1 MELQLKERIVGATVI
16 VALGI
21 IIIPWLL
28 DGPAQSSRPVE
39 QAIELPPAEQA
50 GRTYT
55 IPLDPGGGPP
65 VQIETGNGAQPVP
78 TRPGAGAIQRPIR
91 DEDHRTAAAPVE
103 ATPQPA
109 EQPVQPPPR
118 PAPTPVEQPPVEQP
132 SVEQPP
138 VQPPPRS
145 APTPVEQPAA
155 RTAPQASPTLAGQ
168 WTVQVGSFSQSDN
181 AQALQ
186 RRLAAEGFEAFVS
199 RVATDAGT
207 MHRVRVGPVPQREA
221 AEQLLTR
228 LRDSGHG
235 GGRVVRAED

>member
-78 TRPGAGAIQRPIR
+78 TRPGAGAIQRPPR
-91 DEDHRTAAAPVE
+91 EEDQRTAAAPVE
-103 ATPQPA
+103 STPQPA

-118 PAPTPVEQPPVEQP
+118 PAPTPAEQPVEQ
-132 SVEQPP
+132 P
-138 VQPPPRS
+138 VQPPPRP
-145 APTPVEQPAA
+145 APTPAEQPAP

-186 RRLAAEGFEAFVS
+186 RRLAAQGFEAFVS

-207 MHRVRVGPVPQREA
+207 MHRVRVGPVPERDA